1 MKLRKVIAMVL
12 LLIVL
17 SATTVFAADNDVPRI
32 TSFPTPGIVSMR

>member
-17 SATTVFAADNDVPRI
+17 SATTVFAGENDVPRI
-32 TSFPTPGIVSMR
+32 NSLPGIVVMK